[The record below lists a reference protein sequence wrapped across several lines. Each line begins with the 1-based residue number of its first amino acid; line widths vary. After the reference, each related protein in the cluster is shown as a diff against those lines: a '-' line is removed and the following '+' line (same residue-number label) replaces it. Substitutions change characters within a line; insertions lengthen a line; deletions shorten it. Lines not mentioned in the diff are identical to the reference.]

1 MADSKAPAVQISYDY
16 DQAAQA
22 TGHSKDVIRRAVN
35 AGDLPVRY
43 PTSKPVIR
51 AADLQAWIDRAPT
64 ERPLPG
70 TRK

>member
-1 MADSKAPAVQISYDY
+1 MASSKAPTISLDF
-16 DQAAQA
+16 DQAAEA

-35 AGDLPVRY
+35 AGELPVRY

-51 AADLQAWIDRAPT
+51 FVDLVAWIDSAPT

-70 TRK
+70 TSKR